1 MYIVFEPHHETFL
14 TTYMMPSGH
23 GLNIYSAPAPPA
35 RIKKASDPQLEM
47 IYDGAKAGLKTEDSI
62 AYNAGL
68 TPQEYRHLKQ
78 VDSRVAMAEQA
89 GKAEGE
95 LEMASIIIAAAK
107 KGDAKSALEMLKH
120 AHGWTAAQ
128 HIKHEGDLT
137 ITLTTGVPH
146 TPSYNVLEDPD
157 DLGEV

>member
-1 MYIVFEPHHETFL
+1 MPETA
-14 TTYMMPSGH
+14 PSGY
-23 GLNIYSAPAPPA
+23 GMSIYSYPAPPA
-35 RIKKASDPQLEM
+35 RIKKASNPQLEL
-47 IYDGAKAGLKTEDSI
+47 IFDGSKRGLKTEDSI

-78 VDSRVAMAEQA
+78 VDPRVAMAEQA

-95 LEMASIIIAAAK
+95 LEMASVLMNAAK

-128 HIKHEGDLT
+128 HIKHEGDMT
-137 ITLTTGVPH
+137 ITLTTGVPNIH
-146 TPSYNVLEDPD
+146 REEEFVDPN
-157 DLGEV
+157 DLGEG